1 MSVNKPNRISND
13 SLLTPYTT
21 INGVVTSLG
30 SSVSTFLT
38 GTTANRPVSGAVGDL
53 YFNQT
58 LNELQIFT
66 TNGWVSVATPPLAP
80 KAITAVNTSVA
91 YGGTPS
97 ALVRFTPAI
106 TGTPAAT
113 YTVTSSPGGFTRT
126 GSESPLLISG
136 LASGT
141 TYTFTVTA
149 SNSYGSATSSSSSGI
164 VAATIPPTP
173 TTAAATQ
180 LSNTAASVSFVTPTN
195 TGGSPI
201 TSYTVTALPGG
212 VTATG
217 AISPITV
224 PGLTTNSTY
233 SFNVVANSVAGPSES
248 SLPSNSLF
256 IGTGYGTV
264 TINNAGSTQTNVVV
278 PVTIQYNAAYN
289 TDFSGLQFSSGSGS
303 ILQHWVG
310 NFSPSSNAQVYIKIP
325 SLSSGSTTLIVGRSS
340 SILSNVTG
348 MFNAF
353 TNFPVANTV
362 PTGWQLF
369 TAGGSF
375 TAVPAS
381 TGTTGA
387 YTINSGGG
395 GPIAWFTT
403 TTNQGVSV
411 AVDTLATLNVN
422 TAGVT
427 GQNSIFELAVHGN
440 ATLTSSTLT
449 NGFKYR
455 WDARAGASFKGTI
468 ISRSRTSNVATLVL
482 DQTAFQLNTYYP
494 AGARV
499 LTPLDLINVSADDAT
514 FNQSA
519 VAVSTVSYD
528 GTQLTITYP
537 NTGVNVTTTAVTNAF
552 PNYYYVFSQ
561 AFQNQ
566 GWLNNP
572 FGGDYTVNSLLNSA
586 SWNNFDETFASTS
599 QNQTNANGS
608 PGSPFV
614 WRAKYVGTTGSG
626 TFFSYVNNNLTGRN
640 FVENGTRTTSV
651 SNRSL
656 TSNVATLSTFPAH
669 GLVAGS
675 TVTITGVGA
684 PFDGVK
690 TVTQVTGGYSFTY
703 DAVGANVASTAMNQ
717 YNGSTTVTSPSTRF
731 SQDGLVGISS
741 HVGSATLNWVAV
753 YPTFVG
759 VSDPVY
765 AAL

>member
-1 MSVNKPNRISND
+1 VSVNKPNRVDND

-21 INGVVTSLG
+21 INGVVTKLG
-30 SSVSTFLT
+30 QSVSTFLT
-38 GTTANRPVSGAVGDL
+38 GPTSSRPTVGTLGDL

-66 TNGWVSVATPPLAP
+66 TNNWVSVATPPLAP
-80 KAITAVNTSVA
+80 TAVSAVALPVA
-91 YGGTPS
+91 YGGTPAAS
-97 ALVRFTPAI
+97 IRFTSA
-106 TGTPAAT
+106 TSGTPAAN
-113 YTVTSSPGGFTRT
+113 YTVTSSPGGIVAS
-126 GSESPLLISG
+126 GASSPVTISG
-136 LASGT
+136 LTSGT

-149 SNSYGSATSSSSSGI
+149 SNSYGSATSSASSGI
-164 VAATIPPTP
+164 SASTVPPTP
-173 TTAAATQ
+173 TSVSASQ
-180 LSNTAASVSFVTPTN
+180 VSNTSVAVSFSTPTN

-217 AISPITV
+217 ASSPITV
-224 PGLTTNSTY
+224 TGLTTNTTY
-233 SFNVVANSVAGPSES
+233 SFNVVANSVAGPSTS
-248 SLPSNSLF
+248 SSPSNSLF
-256 IGTGYGTV
+256 IGLGYGTV
-264 TINNAGSTQTNVVV
+264 TINNSGSTQTNVVV

-289 TDFSGLQFSSGSGS
+289 TDFSGLQFSSGDGS

-310 NFSPSSNAQVYIKIP
+310 NFTPSSNAQVYIKIP
-325 SLSSGSTTLIVGRSS
+325 SLASGSTILIVGRSS
-340 SILSNVTG
+340 SILSNSTG

-362 PTGWQLF
+362 PSGWQLF
-369 TAGGSF
+369 TLGASF

-381 TGTTGA
+381 SGTAGA

-403 TTNQGVSV
+403 TTNQGVNV
-411 AVDTLATLNVN
+411 AVDTLATPNVN

-427 GQNSIFELAVHGN
+427 GQNSILEVALHGN
-440 ATLTSSTLT
+440 ATQASSTLT
-449 NGFKYR
+449 NGLKYR
-455 WDARAGASFKGTI
+455 WDARAGTSFKGTI

-499 LTPLDLINVSADDAT
+499 INALDAINVTADDAT
-514 FNQSA
+514 FNV
-519 VAVSTVSYD
+519 VATPVSTVSYN
-528 GTQLTITYP
+528 GTQVTITYP
-537 NTGVNVTTTAVTNAF
+537 NTGANVTTTAVTNTF
-552 PNYYYVFSQ
+552 PNYYYVISQ

-572 FGGDYTVNSLLNSA
+572 FGGDYVANTLTNSA
-586 SWNNFDETFASTS
+586 GWNNFDETFAATS
-599 QNQTNANGS
+599 QNQTNANGTS
-608 PGSPFV
+608 GLPSV

-626 TFFSYVNNNLTGRN
+626 TFSSYVNNNLTGRN

-651 SNRSL
+651 SNRAL

-669 GLVAGS
+669 GLAVGD

-690 TVTQVTGGYSFTY
+690 TVTQVTGGFSFTY
-703 DAVGANVASTAMNQ
+703 AATGTNVTSTAMNP
-717 YNGSTTVTSPSTRF
+717 YNGSTTVTASSTRF
-731 SQDGLVGISS
+731 SQDGIVGVSS

-759 VSDPVY
+759 VADPVY